1 MNNNNLLDTKT
12 LSFND
17 FIGNGKIYKVPPFQR
32 DYSWEEEYWEDLWND
47 MNFAYKNKSVHY
59 MGTIV
64 LQDNGD
70 KEFLIIDGQQRLATL
85 SIFVLAV
92 IKNLQNLIDQEID
105 PKINKER
112 IEVIYRNF
120 LGNKDAVSLKESS
133 KLFLNENNNKF
144 YQHYLLKF
152 REPIVYR
159 KLNDSQK
166 LLWDCFEYFEKKVEE
181 KFKNKNGEEMTDFL
195 TGYVAENLMFI
206 QIIVKNEI
214 NAYTVF
220 ETLNSRGVELTTTD
234 LLKNFLFSFVAK
246 SDIES
251 DIDLDR
257 VKEQW
262 KNIIDVVGL
271 KEFPDFLRYFLN
283 SKYKLVSKRELFKKT
298 KNLIKDSD
306 GVFKLL
312 DDLEKSAELYIA
324 FGNPND
330 DFWND
335 KKKERKYI
343 SELKLFKV
351 KLAKSVLLSAYEKFN
366 QQEFEKLLRVCS
378 VISFRYN
385 KMGGLNPKVMEVEY
399 NKVAIKI
406 FNNEIKT
413 AKEVFESIK
422 NALYISDENF
432 QNTFSTK
439 VISTN
444 ADKKLIRYILIGIEN
459 KLSNTDLNYE
469 DDSST
474 IEHILPENS
483 SIEWEEYFNQED
495 QDKYVYRLGNYTLL
509 KDFDNRKAG
518 NDLFEHKREIYLN
531 SNYKISNEIKSE
543 EWTQDALRNR
553 QKKMAKIAC
562 SVWRLDF

>member
-1 MNNNNLLDTKT
+1 MNNLLDTKT
-12 LSFND
+12 LNFNE

-47 MNFAYKNKSVHY
+47 MNFAYKKKVIHY

-64 LQDNGD
+64 LQDSGN

-92 IKNLQNLIDQEID
+92 IKNLQNLVNKDINS
-105 PKINKER
+105 KTNKER
-112 IEVIYRNF
+112 IEVIYRDF

-133 KLFLNENNNKF
+133 KLFLNENNDKF
-144 YQHYLLKF
+144 YQHYLLQF
-152 REPIVYR
+152 REPNVYR
-159 KLNDSQK
+159 RLSDSQK
-166 LLWDCFEYFEKKVEE
+166 LLWDCFKYFEKKLEE
-181 KFKNKNGEEMTDFL
+181 SFKNKNGEEITNFL
-195 TGYVAENLMFI
+195 TKYVAENLMFI
-206 QIIVKNEI
+206 QIVVKNEI

-234 LLKNFLFSFVAK
+234 LLKNFLFSFVA
-246 SDIES
+246 ES
-251 DIDLDR
+251 DVDLDR
-257 VKEQW
+257 VKDQW
-262 KNIIDVVGL
+262 KNIIDVAGL

-298 KNLIKDSD
+298 KNLIKDRE
-306 GVFKLL
+306 GVFNLL
-312 DDLEKSAELYIA
+312 DDLEKSAELYVA

-351 KLAKSVLLSAYEKFN
+351 KQPKSILLSAYKKFSR
-366 QQEFEKLLRVCS
+366 QEFEKLLRVCS

-385 KMGGLNPKVMEVEY
+385 NMGGLNPKVMEIEY

-406 FNNEIKT
+406 SNDEIKT
-413 AKEVFESIK
+413 AKEVFESVK
-422 NALYISDENF
+422 NSLYVSDENF
-432 QNTFSTK
+432 ENMFSTK

-444 ADKKLIRYILIGIEN
+444 ANKKLVRYILLGIEN
-459 KLSNTDLNYE
+459 KLSNVSLNYE

-474 IEHILPENS
+474 IEHILPENPS
-483 SIEWEEYFNQED
+483 LEWEEYFNQED
-495 QDKYVYRLGNYTLL
+495 QEKYIYRLGNYTLL
-509 KDFDNRKAG
+509 KDSDNRNAT
-518 NDLFEHKREIYLN
+518 NDLFKCKRDIYL
-531 SNYKISNEIKSE
+531 SSEYKISNEIKNE
-543 EWTQDALRNR
+543 EWTQDVLRSR